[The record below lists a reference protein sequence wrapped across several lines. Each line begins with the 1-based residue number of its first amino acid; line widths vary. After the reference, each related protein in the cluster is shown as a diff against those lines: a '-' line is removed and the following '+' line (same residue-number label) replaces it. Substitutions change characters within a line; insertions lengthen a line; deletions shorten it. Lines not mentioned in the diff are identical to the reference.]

1 MTFYNINYI
10 NLLSKSFRKP
20 NKRIEVVQL
29 NDVMDTMLE
38 RAGVKSGI
46 YRANQGK

>member
-1 MTFYNINYI
+1 M
-10 NLLSKSFRKP
+10 KP

-38 RAGVKSGI
+38 RAGVD
-46 YRANQGK
+46 NQDYIGPTKVIAKISVN